1 MPKGS
6 GLPLCM
12 SGVCIMTRVPDQ
24 KTSLCSTSS
33 RFPSLCRGSSATMNF
48 GVRAALNLNATE
60 SRGAAWMVE
69 LDRQRESL
77 RKRRLVQGLGSFLE
91 EQAFMLLRQSRLSQE
106 DNRSLWQ
113 ELIYAELYASDSR
126 RLGHCGAR
134 AA

>member
-1 MPKGS
+1 MQFIS
-6 GLPLCM
+6 SEYLVDVEVRRLFRSALFASFFLPFSSLHFFLLSVLC
-12 SGVCIMTRVPDQ
+12 VKDLIRERIT
-24 KTSLCSTSS
+24 
-33 RFPSLCRGSSATMNF
+33 CR
-48 GVRAALNLNATE
+48 
-60 SRGAAWMVE
+60 MVE

>member
-1 MPKGS
+1 MPRSLVVQPVMQRIHPVKTQLNCFRVAVVS
-6 GLPLCM
+6 KPMSINVVMPL
-12 SGVCIMTRVPDQ
+12 
-24 KTSLCSTSS
+24 L
-33 RFPSLCRGSSATMNF
+33 
-48 GVRAALNLNATE
+48 E
-60 SRGAAWMVE
+60 SRMVE

>member
-1 MPKGS
+1 
-6 GLPLCM
+6 
-12 SGVCIMTRVPDQ
+12 
-24 KTSLCSTSS
+24 
-33 RFPSLCRGSSATMNF
+33 MNF

-60 SRGAAWMVE
+60 SRGAACDAEDTSRENSAELLSGSCGLEANVHQRRNAIARKMVE